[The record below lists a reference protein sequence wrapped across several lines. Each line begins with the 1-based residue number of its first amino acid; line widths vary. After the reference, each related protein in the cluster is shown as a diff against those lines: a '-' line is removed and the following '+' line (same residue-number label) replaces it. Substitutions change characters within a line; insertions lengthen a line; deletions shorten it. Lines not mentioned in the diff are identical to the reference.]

1 MKNDF
6 TRVNFGWWSFMP
18 DTQADIYEYGASR
31 AAAWNAPI
39 TIQANPE
46 EFVAHNRTDDIFE
59 VLRRWSDARDNHF
72 FTPKQLEALKNPD
85 QEHTLLINEKGE
97 YELVPYTQ
105 IENAA
110 KGSGEIRAFVFERN
124 DRNYVVYWH
133 STDSAKIA
141 LKLDAD
147 KLILEEDI
155 GKGSLEITKDG
166 DSVILA
172 ADNKKYLSST
182 LSREELIAAF
192 ENATIL

>member
-1 MKNDF
+1 M
-6 TRVNFGWWSFMP
+6 
-18 DTQADIYEYGASR
+18 
-31 AAAWNAPI
+31 
-39 TIQANPE
+39 
-46 EFVAHNRTDDIFE
+46 
-59 VLRRWSDARDNHF
+59 
-72 FTPKQLEALKNPD
+72 
-85 QEHTLLINEKGE
+85 
-97 YELVPYTQ
+97 Q
-105 IENAA
+105 I
-110 KGSGEIRAFVFERN
+110 IERN

-182 LSREELIAAF
+182 LSREELITAF
-192 ENATIL
+192 ENATILQIFQATTDKYNV